1 LDFYESYG
9 LLVVLDNNYV
19 RKNLFGIYIYRIN
32 METIEQYA
40 SNYMKEKLRQL
51 MLFDLRL
58 RQEEEVKTENT

>member
-1 LDFYESYG
+1 MDFYESYG